1 MMGMVEPMNASDMLD
16 YSLGQL
22 EGPAREQVERDLAGD
37 PAAAEKVARL
47 SRSIHRLLD
56 EGETFDPPPGLAERT
71 LSLVHEA
78 ARRKRT
84 ILDFV
89 PVAVPFRPADVA
101 VAAGIFVAGLLTL
114 LPAVQ
119 KSRDRME
126 QAGCGYNLQQL
137 GRALWQYGS
146 QHQHYPFGPD
156 KNPKAP
162 AGAYVA
168 MLNDCRLLPES
179 DLTALLDC
187 PCNGAQVKHPP
198 LPPFDSLCELQ
209 RTDPKRC
216 RAALCS
222 DYAYN
227 VGYQHPSGKVVAV
240 DAVHMSRV
248 PLLAD
253 QPPLEG
259 LRTTLDG
266 NSPNHGG
273 RGQNVLYS
281 DLHIGWHNT
290 RRIGPKDDD
299 MYLNA
304 RHEIGPGLSSDDV
317 ALLPSIAPALG
328 W

>member
-1 MMGMVEPMNASDMLD
+1 MMGTVELMNASDLLD

-22 EGPAREQVERDLAGD
+22 DGPAREQAERELAGD
-37 PAAAEKVARL
+37 PEAAEVVARL
-47 SRSIHRLLD
+47 TRSIHRLLD
-56 EGETFDPPPGLAERT
+56 DGATFDPPPGLARRT

-78 ARRKRT
+78 SRRKRT

-89 PVAVPFRPADVA
+89 PVAVPFRAADVA

-119 KSRDRME
+119 KSRERME

-137 GRALWQYGS
+137 GRALWHYGS
-146 QHQHYPFGPD
+146 QHDHYPFAAG
-156 KNPKAP
+156 KNAKAP

-168 MLNDCRLLPES
+168 MLNDSGLISEPE
-179 DLTALLDC
+179 LTSLLDC
-187 PCNGAQVKHPP
+187 PCNGAQLKHPP
-198 LPPFDSLCELQ
+198 LPPFDALCGLQ
-209 RTDPKRC
+209 TTDPQRC
-216 RAALCS
+216 RAVLCS

-227 VGYQHPSGKVVAV
+227 VGYRHPSGKVVPV
-240 DAVHMSRV
+240 NAVHTARV
-248 PLLAD
+248 PLLGD

-259 LRTTLDG
+259 LRTAPDG
-266 NSPNHGG
+266 NSLNHGG

-281 DLHIGWHNT
+281 DLHVGWHNT
-290 RRIGPKDDD
+290 RRISPTDDD

-304 RHEIGPGLSSDDV
+304 RHEIGPGLRSDDV
-317 ALLPSIAPALG
+317 ALLPSLAPALG